1 MYVVVCGAIER
12 GVVFCRSSG
21 FPPCLGMKRD
31 APSRR
36 LMGDRAQGCGRKK
49 MTFLGS
55 EGRFG
60 TRHGCC
66 IKDDLVTSDGIQE
79 ERKTW
84 MARDGD
90 F

>member
-1 MYVVVCGAIER
+1 
-12 GVVFCRSSG
+12 
-21 FPPCLGMKRD
+21 
-31 APSRR
+31 
-36 LMGDRAQGCGRKK
+36 
-49 MTFLGS
+49 MTFLWS
-55 EGRFG
+55 ERRFG

-66 IKDDLVTSDGIQE
+66 IKDDLVTSDGFKE